1 MRFPFGRQKQPSENS
16 SEYKVAEVYQGL
28 RNQVLTLNPAK
39 LFPEGADTPADTSKV
54 WGVLM
59 EMGYPKAVVTLVALA
74 DSTASLY
81 YSTGGGIIGAGQ
93 HEGPAQA
100 VLTLIEQAAPYV
112 VQCERVQD
120 YPLPQPGN
128 VRFYLLTFDGVFST
142 EAPEDDL
149 GYNRHALSPLFYTAQ
164 SLISEMRMIDE
175 NK

>member
-1 MRFPFGRQKQPSENS
+1 MRFPFGRQKQSSENT

-28 RNQVLTLNPAK
+28 RNQVLSLNPAE
-39 LFPEGADTPADTSKV
+39 LFPEGGDMPKV

-59 EMGYPKAVVTLVALA
+59 EMGYSKAVVTLVALA

-93 HEGPAQA
+93 HEGPAKA
-100 VLTLIEQAAPYV
+100 ALALIDQAAPYV
-112 VQCERVQD
+112 AQCERVQD
-120 YPLPQPGN
+120 YPLPQRGN

-149 GYNRHALSPLFYTAQ
+149 GYNRHALSPLFYAAQ
-164 SLISEMRMIDE
+164 ALIGEMRMMDE
-175 NK
+175 QANR